1 MKTAFTFKRWYWGD
15 PYDEHPPKW
24 WENFLRGRM
33 TEDALREL
41 RSVAKVREK
50 PNGKIRVVFNS
61 PEDLTFFILRWS

>member
-1 MKTAFTFKRWYWGD
+1 MKTAFTFKRWYWQD
-15 PYDEHPPKW
+15 IDEQPPNW
-24 WENFLRGRM
+24 WHNFVADRFLD
-33 TEDALREL
+33 DALREL